1 MSKSINH
8 TSTEKPSE
16 KSFGVVFSIVFLIIA
31 IYPLIKDED
40 VRLWAIIVSGIFL
53 LLAFILP
60 KTLIILNMIW
70 FKFGVLLGFTVA
82 PIVIL
87 IVYSTTVIPT
97 GFIMR
102 LIGKDLLKQQLDKN
116 VKSYWI
122 KRTEPMGTMK
132 NQF

>member
-1 MSKSINH
+1 MYESINNI
-8 TSTEKPSE
+8 STEKSSE

-31 IYPLIKDED
+31 IYPLIKGED
-40 VRLWAIIVSGIFL
+40 VCFWAIIVSGIFL
-53 LLAFILP
+53 LLAFVLP

-87 IVYSTTVIPT
+87 LVYCTTVIPT

-102 LIGKDLLKQQLDKN
+102 VAGKDLLKQQLDKN

-122 KRTEPMGTMK
+122 KRTEPMGTMR